1 MIQMIGIKSCCPIEI
16 REKLSIMVYKEKDA
30 LKSMM
35 KVSKGAVII
44 NTCNRTEIY
53 LNSNNEDDIEIE
65 SIFKLLE
72 WDQKYI
78 EHVFKITGYNAV
90 KHLMEVCSGFH
101 SKILGEDQILG
112 QVKRS
117 YRVSLECN
125 TIGNSLQRLF
135 QMSIAC
141 GKKFRSEAKLYKIP
155 VSSASIVA
163 KEIIKENKK
172 NIMLIGFGEVGKRI
186 YKYINSF
193 EFSKLFIVVREL
205 NKIALNDPRV
215 KIISYNEKN
224 EFIKDIDI
232 IVSCTSAP
240 HIVIY
245 KDEVKDKP
253 ITIFDLSIPRDVDP
267 KIEGLDYIKLYNI
280 DDISKMDKSNKDK
293 RKIQMEKCR
302 YIIEDHIK
310 EFMNWKKLRE
320 LAPLFKEI
328 TKSSNNVYEERLK
341 SYNRKKYTKNN
352 EELVEVLLKSTSE
365 YYVHRAM
372 EILKEEKLK
381 GSDSQC
387 QEIIEKIFLLKN

>member
-30 LKSMM
+30 LKNMM
-35 KVSKGAVII
+35 KVSKESVII

-53 LNSNNEDDIEIE
+53 LNSNNEDDIEVE
-65 SIFKLLE
+65 SVFKLLE
-72 WDQKYI
+72 WDEKYVG
-78 EHVFKITGYNAV
+78 HVFKITGYNAV

-101 SKILGEDQILG
+101 SRILGEDQILG

-125 TIGNSLQRLF
+125 TTRNSLQRLF
-135 QMSIAC
+135 QMAIAC

-172 NIMLIGFGEVGKRI
+172 DIMLIGFGEVGKRI
-186 YKYINSF
+186 YKYINNF
-193 EFSKLFIVVREL
+193 EFSKLFIVVREP
-205 NKIALNDPRV
+205 NKISLNDPRV
-215 KIISYNEKN
+215 KVISYSEKN

-240 HIVIY
+240 HVVIY
-245 KDEVKDKP
+245 KDEVKDRP
-253 ITIFDLSIPRDVDP
+253 LTIFDLSIPRDVDP

-280 DDISKMDKSNKDK
+280 DDISKMDKCNKDK
-293 RKIQMEKCR
+293 RKTQMEKCR
-302 YIIEDHIK
+302 YIIENHIK
-310 EFMNWKKLRE
+310 EFMNWEKLRG
-320 LAPLFKEI
+320 LAPFFKEI
-328 TKSSNNVYEERLK
+328 SDSSNNIYKERLK
-341 SYNRKKYTKNN
+341 SYNRKKHTKNN
-352 EELVEVLLKSTSE
+352 EELVDVLLKSTSD
-365 YYVHRAM
+365 YYLHRAM

-381 GSDSQC
+381 GSERQC

>member
-1 MIQMIGIKSCCPIEI
+1 MIQMICIKSCCPIEI
-16 REKLSIMVYKEKDA
+16 REKLSIVVYKEKDA
-30 LKSMM
+30 LKNMM
-35 KVSKGAVII
+35 KVSKESVII

-65 SIFKLLE
+65 SVFKLLE
-72 WDQKYI
+72 WDEKYI
-78 EHVFKITGYNAV
+78 GHVFKITGCNAV

-101 SKILGEDQILG
+101 SRILGEDQILG

-125 TIGNSLQRLF
+125 TIRNSLQRLF
-135 QMSIAC
+135 QMAIAC

-172 NIMLIGFGEVGKRI
+172 DIMLIGFGEVGKRI
-186 YKYINSF
+186 YKYINNF
-193 EFSKLFIVVREL
+193 EFSKLFIVVREP
-205 NKIALNDPRV
+205 NKISLNNPRV
-215 KIISYNEKN
+215 KVISYSEKN

-240 HIVIY
+240 HVVIY
-245 KDEVKDKP
+245 KDEVKDRP
-253 ITIFDLSIPRDVDP
+253 LTIFDLSIPRDVDP

-280 DDISKMDKSNKDK
+280 DDISKMDKCNKDK
-293 RKIQMEKCR
+293 RKTQMEKCR
-302 YIIEDHIK
+302 YIIENHIK
-310 EFMNWKKLRE
+310 EFMNWEKLRE
-320 LAPLFKEI
+320 LAPFFKEI
-328 TKSSNNVYEERLK
+328 SDLSNNIYKERLK
-341 SYNRKKYTKNN
+341 SYNRKKHTKNN
-352 EELVEVLLKSTSE
+352 EELVDVLLKSTSD
-365 YYVHRAM
+365 YYLHRAM

-381 GSDSQC
+381 GSERQC

>member
-16 REKLSIMVYKEKDA
+16 REKLSIVVYKEKDA
-30 LKSMM
+30 LKNMM
-35 KVSKGAVII
+35 KVSKESVII

-65 SIFKLLE
+65 SVFKLLE
-72 WDQKYI
+72 WDEKYI
-78 EHVFKITGYNAV
+78 GHVFKITGCNAV

-101 SKILGEDQILG
+101 SRILGEDQILG

-125 TIGNSLQRLF
+125 TIKNSLQRLF
-135 QMSIAC
+135 QMAIAC

-172 NIMLIGFGEVGKRI
+172 DIMLIGFGEVGKRI
-186 YKYINSF
+186 YKYINNF
-193 EFSKLFIVVREL
+193 EFSKLFIVVREP
-205 NKIALNDPRV
+205 NKISLNNPRV
-215 KIISYNEKN
+215 KVISYSEKN

-240 HIVIY
+240 HVVIY
-245 KDEVKDKP
+245 KDEVKDRP
-253 ITIFDLSIPRDVDP
+253 LTIFDLSIPRDVDP

-280 DDISKMDKSNKDK
+280 DDISKMDKCNKDK
-293 RKIQMEKCR
+293 RKTQMEKCR
-302 YIIEDHIK
+302 YIIENHIK
-310 EFMNWKKLRE
+310 EFMNWEKLRE
-320 LAPLFKEI
+320 LAPFFKEI
-328 TKSSNNVYEERLK
+328 SDLSNNIYKERLK
-341 SYNRKKYTKNN
+341 SYNRKKHTKNN
-352 EELVEVLLKSTSE
+352 EELVDVLLKSTSD
-365 YYVHRAM
+365 YYLHRAM

-381 GSDSQC
+381 GSERQC

>member
-1 MIQMIGIKSCCPIEI
+1 MIQMIGIKGCCPIEI

-30 LKSMM
+30 LENMM
-35 KVSKGAVII
+35 KVSKEAVII

-53 LNSNNEDDIEIE
+53 LNSNNEDEIEIE
-65 SIFKLLE
+65 SIFNLLE
-72 WDQKYI
+72 WDERYI
-78 EHVFKITGYNAV
+78 EHVFKINGYNSV

-125 TIGNSLQRLF
+125 TIRNSLQRLF
-135 QMSIAC
+135 QTAIAC
-141 GKKFRSEAKLYKIP
+141 GKRFRSEAKLYKIP

-172 NIMLIGFGEVGKRI
+172 HIMLIGFGEVGKRI
-186 YKYINSF
+186 YKYINNF
-193 EFSKLFIVVREL
+193 EFSKLLIVVREP
-205 NKIALNDPRV
+205 NKVYLNDPRV
-215 KIISYNEKN
+215 KVISYSEKN

-245 KDEVKDKP
+245 KDEVKDIP

-267 KIEGLDYIKLYNI
+267 KIEALDYIKLYNI
-280 DDISKMDKSNKDK
+280 DDISKMDKYNKDK
-293 RKIQMEKCR
+293 RKTQMEDCR

-310 EFMNWKKLRE
+310 EYMNWERLRG

-328 TKSSNNVYEERLK
+328 SSSSDNIYKERLK
-341 SYNRKKYTKNN
+341 SYNRKKYTKDN
-352 EELVEVLLKSTSE
+352 EELVEVLLKSTSD
-365 YYVHRAM
+365 YYLHRAM

-381 GSDSQC
+381 GSERQC
-387 QEIIEKIFLLKN
+387 QAIIEKIFLLKN

>member
-16 REKLSIMVYKEKDA
+16 REKLSIVVYKEKDA
-30 LKSMM
+30 LKNMM
-35 KVSKGAVII
+35 KVSKESVII

-65 SIFKLLE
+65 SVFKLLE
-72 WDQKYI
+72 WDEKYI
-78 EHVFKITGYNAV
+78 GYVFKITGCNAV

-101 SKILGEDQILG
+101 SRILGEDQILG

-125 TIGNSLQRLF
+125 TIRNSLQRLF
-135 QMSIAC
+135 QMAIAC

-172 NIMLIGFGEVGKRI
+172 DIMLIGFGEVGKRI
-186 YKYINSF
+186 YKYINNF
-193 EFSKLFIVVREL
+193 EFSKLFIVVREP
-205 NKIALNDPRV
+205 NKISLNDPRV
-215 KIISYNEKN
+215 KVISYSEKN

-240 HIVIY
+240 HVVIY
-245 KDEVKDKP
+245 KDEVKDRP
-253 ITIFDLSIPRDVDP
+253 LTIFDLSIPRDVDP
-267 KIEGLDYIKLYNI
+267 KIEALDYIKLYNI
-280 DDISKMDKSNKDK
+280 DDISKMDKCNKDK
-293 RKIQMEKCR
+293 RKTQMEKCR
-302 YIIEDHIK
+302 YIIENHIK
-310 EFMNWKKLRE
+310 EFMNWEKLRE
-320 LAPLFKEI
+320 LAPFFKEI
-328 TKSSNNVYEERLK
+328 SDLSNNIYKERLK
-341 SYNRKKYTKNN
+341 SYNRKKHTKNN
-352 EELVEVLLKSTSE
+352 EELVDVLLKSTSD
-365 YYVHRAM
+365 YYLHRAM

-381 GSDSQC
+381 GSERQC

>member
-16 REKLSIMVYKEKDA
+16 REKLSIVVYKEKDA
-30 LKSMM
+30 LKNMM
-35 KVSKGAVII
+35 KVSKESVII

-65 SIFKLLE
+65 SVFKLLE
-72 WDQKYI
+72 WDEKYI
-78 EHVFKITGYNAV
+78 GHVFKITGCNAV

-101 SKILGEDQILG
+101 SRILGEDQILG

-125 TIGNSLQRLF
+125 TIRNSLQRLF
-135 QMSIAC
+135 QMAIAC

-172 NIMLIGFGEVGKRI
+172 DIMLIGFGEVGKRI
-186 YKYINSF
+186 YKYINNF
-193 EFSKLFIVVREL
+193 EFSKLFIVVREP
-205 NKIALNDPRV
+205 NKISLNNPRV
-215 KIISYNEKN
+215 KVISYSEKN

-240 HIVIY
+240 HVVIY
-245 KDEVKDKP
+245 KDEVKDRP
-253 ITIFDLSIPRDVDP
+253 LTIFDLSIPRDVDP

-280 DDISKMDKSNKDK
+280 DDISKMDKCNKDK
-293 RKIQMEKCR
+293 RKTQMEKCR
-302 YIIEDHIK
+302 YIIENHIK
-310 EFMNWKKLRE
+310 EFMNWEKLRE
-320 LAPLFKEI
+320 LAPFFKEI
-328 TKSSNNVYEERLK
+328 SDLSNNIYKERLK
-341 SYNRKKYTKNN
+341 SYNRKKHTKNN
-352 EELVEVLLKSTSE
+352 EELVDVLLKSTSD
-365 YYVHRAM
+365 YYLHRAM

-381 GSDSQC
+381 GSERQC